1 MKRLSFV
8 IICGS
13 ILLALAGGAF
23 AQEQDNPADIGR
35 LVKQY
40 KAELLRDPFL
50 NPFAEKK
57 VVKEETGEPTKPL
70 PSLTVQGVIWGGLF
84 PQAIINN
91 RVVKEGDNIDG
102 VLISKISQ
110 EGITASY
117 GGVPF
122 DLSSP
127 AQAGSAKSKTETA
140 ISPESE
146 PEPEQNEG
154 GSDEEGS
161 Y

>member
-13 ILLALAGGAF
+13 ILLALAAVSF

-50 NPFAEKK
+50 NPFAKKESVLREK
-57 VVKEETGEPTKPL
+57 TGELKAPPV
-70 PSLTVQGVIWGGLF
+70 LTVQGVIWGGLF

-127 AQAGSAKSKTETA
+127 AQAGSAKSKTEAA

-146 PEPEQNEG
+146 PEPEENEG
-154 GSDEEGS
+154 GSDE
-161 Y
+161 